1 MGVCKIKI
9 MKLIRS
15 AESTTC
21 TSLCLFSL
29 CQIYKLSY
37 LLDYYLKERTLLMKF
52 NNKLLVEVLSLA

>member
-21 TSLCLFSL
+21 TGLCLFSL
-29 CQIYKLSY
+29 SQIYKLSY
-37 LLDYYLKERTLLMKF
+37 LLDYNLKERTILM
-52 NNKLLVEVLSLA
+52 NSTTSYWLTVLSLA